1 LAAVLTLRLD
11 DQAATRRLGD
21 ALAGL
26 LRGGDVILLDG
37 TLGSGKTELARALI
51 RARAGAPIEV
61 PSPSFTLVQDYEL
74 DGLTILHIDL
84 YRIEAESELIELD
97 LDRPAADEAWLVEWP
112 ARAGDRLGGN
122 RLEIR
127 LEQGEGASA
136 RVATL
141 GADPAWEAR
150 LARLAGAMAAP

>member
-11 DQAATRRLGD
+11 DQATTRRLGD

-84 YRIEAESELIELD
+84 YRIEAESELVELD
-97 LDRPAADEAWLVEWP
+97 LDRPAADEAWLGEWP
-112 ARAGDRLGGN
+112 ARAGGRLGGT

-127 LEQGEGASA
+127 REPGEGAGA
-136 RVATL
+136 RVASV
-141 GADPAWEAR
+141 GAAPGWAAR
-150 LARLAGAMAAP
+150 LARVAGALGGP